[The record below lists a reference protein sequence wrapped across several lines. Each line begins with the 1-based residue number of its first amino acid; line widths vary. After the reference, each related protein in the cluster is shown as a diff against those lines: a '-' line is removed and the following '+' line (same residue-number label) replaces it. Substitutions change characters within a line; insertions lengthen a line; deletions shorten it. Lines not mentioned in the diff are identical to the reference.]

1 SPRAS
6 RARRKC
12 AGTRRCITK
21 ACTIRSGSG
30 PSQIS
35 WDSSTRNSTAR
46 SSPDA
51 AEFTRAVLTA
61 SFLSNGDNPPLTGTD
76 SARTTRADRH
86 ADCLVK
92 RKPMKHYDEQR
103 QPVDPPDGADPR
115 VPDPTSGEAGGAG
128 GGARVEPPEG
138 GGDRLPPQPA
148 ELEGRQLRRGADYRN
163 FRTRTQEE

>member
-1 SPRAS
+1 FIFFFFQAEDGIRD
-6 RARRKC
+6 KLVTGVQTC
-12 AGTRRCITK
+12 ALPICTRRCITK
-21 ACTIRSGSG
+21 SCTIRSGSG

-103 QPVDPPDGADPR
+103 QPVD
-115 VPDPTSGEAGGAG
+115 
-128 GGARVEPPEG
+128 
-138 GGDRLPPQPA
+138 
-148 ELEGRQLRRGADYRN
+148 
-163 FRTRTQEE
+163 

>member
-1 SPRAS
+1 WTRTSGAPSPMAS

-21 ACTIRSGSG
+21 SCTIRSGSG

-92 RKPMKHYDEQR
+92 RKPMKHYDEAGE
-103 QPVDPPDGADPR
+103 PVDRPDGPDPS
-115 VPDPTSGEAGGAG
+115 VPDPPAGGAE
-128 GGARVEPPEG
+128 GGALVEPAEQAVA
-138 GGDRLPPQPA
+138 RLEAQLA
-148 ELEGRQLRRGADYRN
+148 ELKDRQLRLAAEYD
-163 FRTRTQEE
+163 

>member
-1 SPRAS
+1 MAS

-21 ACTIRSGSG
+21 SCTIRSGSG

-103 QPVDPPDGADPR
+103 QPVDPPEPG
-115 VPDPTSGEAGGAG
+115 VPGPPSDAG
-128 GGARVEPPEG
+128 GGGALVEPPEEAVA
-138 GGDRLPPQPA
+138 RLESQLA
-148 ELEGRQLRRGADYRN
+148 ELKDRHLRLAAEYDN
-163 FRTRTQEE
+163 FRQRTQKER

>member
-1 SPRAS
+1 MAS

-21 ACTIRSGSG
+21 SCTIRSGSG

-128 GGARVEPPEG
+128 GGALLEPPEE
-138 GGDRLPPQPA
+138 A
-148 ELEGRQLRRGADYRN
+148 VARRGSAR
-163 FRTRTQEE
+163 RVEGPSSSAGGRL